1 LNRQNLTG
9 YNYKSFLDEARNT
22 VLNSRGSLYVHL
34 IFIKKRTWLKLQ
46 SVMDT
51 YSSDGR
57 RRWLVNPLLLEK
69 DFYVLEYVNKN
80 NDADLHYFFWKVWKE
95 EAEYITV
102 LSFSI
107 ERFEYGHGCL
117 ESLVHSNGGMSFA
130 WIDSRILENF
140 DEISKS
146 VLGDITYN
154 IDRATIELRP
164 VGEVGKRASEVRWAF
179 SDKSELFERKVSEY
193 TNFKRI
199 FYMKRLRC
207 SIQKG
212 TTKFK
217 ITLSD
222 EGELLL
228 EEGDLFTFLE
238 LVKPL
243 IENLTRVRDMSRKR
257 ISIQSFESEDRKV
270 ESRSI
275 NLLEILSFEIDKH
288 MTVDWFKNITKIFS
302 TPVIK
307 EESLVNFTLKEGNPY
322 FLAHIIDT
330 ENGSSIYLSA
340 TANEVRISPADEETS
355 IATVAKIIRILQ
367 RYIDPTIVPRLV

>member
-1 LNRQNLTG
+1 
-9 YNYKSFLDEARNT
+9 
-22 VLNSRGSLYVHL
+22 
-34 IFIKKRTWLKLQ
+34 
-46 SVMDT
+46 MDT